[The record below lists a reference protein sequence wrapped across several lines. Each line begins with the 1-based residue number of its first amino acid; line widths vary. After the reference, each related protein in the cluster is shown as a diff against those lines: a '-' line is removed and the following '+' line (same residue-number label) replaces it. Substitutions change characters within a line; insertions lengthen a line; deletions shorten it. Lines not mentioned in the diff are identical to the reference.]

1 MLPVIYE
8 VVAIGT
14 GKLFVMAMPVSG
26 ERIDEEFAGLRQLG
40 IDHVV
45 SLLEVEEQFEVG
57 LADEEALCIKNGM
70 RFTSFPITD
79 RDVPQKIDALAL
91 AARLNR
97 DISNGGHVVVH
108 CRAGVGRTGVIASAV
123 LIQAGY
129 SSGEAIHMVSFA
141 RGSLVPDTEAQDNW
155 IRSIERS
162 DG

>member
-8 VVAIGT
+8 VVTIGT
-14 GKLFVMAMPVSG
+14 GKLSVMAMPVGDNRIG
-26 ERIDEEFAGLRQLG
+26 EEIAGLRQLG

-45 SLLEVEEQFEVG
+45 SLLEVEEQSEVG
-57 LADEEALCIKNGM
+57 LEDEEVLCIQNGI
-70 RFTSFPITD
+70 RYTSFPITD
-79 RDVPQKIDALAL
+79 RDVPQKVDALAL

-97 DISNGGHVVVH
+97 DISNGDHVVVH

-141 RGSLVPDTEAQDNW
+141 RGSLVPETEEQDNW